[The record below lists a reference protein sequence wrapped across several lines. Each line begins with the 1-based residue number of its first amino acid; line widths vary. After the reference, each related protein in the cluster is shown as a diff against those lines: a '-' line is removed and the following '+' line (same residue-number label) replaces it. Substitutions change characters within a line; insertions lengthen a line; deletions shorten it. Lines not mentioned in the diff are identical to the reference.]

1 MNLIKM
7 QILYGV
13 IVVIHVSCKV
23 SLATIGVCVFCAVY
37 FGSRTFYFRSM
48 RNKMSNHSQV
58 KNQNIKNTNEEDA
71 YESIPEELRILI
83 KRAYSE
89 AVQEDICDTDEE
101 INIHQYSKRHKIRMN
116 RVFRERVGGTFL
128 PFPEAD
134 NFYERIRSKIVIK
147 LKINEFLAHRKK
159 RRIEG

>member
-1 MNLIKM
+1 
-7 QILYGV
+7 
-13 IVVIHVSCKV
+13 
-23 SLATIGVCVFCAVY
+23 
-37 FGSRTFYFRSM
+37 
-48 RNKMSNHSQV
+48 MSNHSQV